1 MNRSRREHRS
11 IAACSRLRASFP
23 ARWPSGRSILSRSA
37 TTHAAGGV
45 GVQHERGP
53 ATSISVIVCTRDRG
67 ADFATTVDSVLSGD
81 LRPSEVVVV
90 DQSSDDRALRA
101 SHRFDDAPGFRY
113 CRVASVGLSRARNAG
128 LKLVRGDI
136 AAFTDDDCE
145 VSCDWLLGIAA
156 AFELDARI
164 GVVHGNVRA
173 APHDRRVGFTTAYVR
188 DVPLLAASMG
198 DKHLAEGI
206 GANMALRRAAWEA
219 VGGFDELLGA
229 GGLFRSAEDMD
240 FSMRALQHGFAVYE
254 TTQGHV
260 VHSGFRT
267 WADGDRLVY
276 DYLYGIGATYAKHLK
291 CRQLGVLL
299 PMGRLAW
306 RWAAGMPVV
315 DLGRTP
321 PRLLRMRGFAAGFLV
336 AAGRRVDPRST
347 RFITDA
353 CGR

>member
-1 MNRSRREHRS
+1 M
-11 IAACSRLRASFP
+11 
-23 ARWPSGRSILSRSA
+23 LSRSA
-37 TTHAAGGV
+37 TTRAAGNV

-53 ATSISVIVCTRDRG
+53 PTSISVIVCTRDRG
-67 ADFATTVDSVLSGD
+67 ANFATTVDSVLSGD

-101 SHRFDDAPGFRY
+101 SRRFDDAPGFRF
-113 CRVASVGLSRARNAG
+113 CRVASMGLSRARNAG
-128 LKLVRGDI
+128 LELARGDI

-145 VSCDWLLGIAA
+145 VSRDWLVGIAG
-156 AFELDARI
+156 AFERDARI

-173 APHDRRVGFTTAYVR
+173 APHDRRLGFTTAYVR
-188 DVPLLAASMG
+188 DAPLLAASMG

-206 GANMALRRAAWEA
+206 GANMAVRRTAWEM

-254 TTQGHV
+254 TTEGHV

-267 WADGDRLVY
+267 WNDGDRLVY

-291 CRQLGVLL
+291 CRQSSVLL

-306 RWAAGMPVV
+306 RWAAGTPVV

-321 PRLLRMRGFAAGFLV
+321 PRLLRMRGFAAGFLM
-336 AAGRRVDPRST
+336 AAGRPVDPRST
-347 RFITDA
+347 RFIADA
-353 CGR
+353 DSR

>member
-1 MNRSRREHRS
+1 MNRSRREHGS
-11 IAACSRLRASFP
+11 IAARGRFRVSFP
-23 ARWPSGRSILSRSA
+23 GCWPSSRSILSRSA
-37 TTHAAGGV
+37 TTHAAGDV
-45 GVQHERGP
+45 GVQHERGLP
-53 ATSISVIVCTRDRG
+53 TSISVIVCTRDRG
-67 ADFATTVDSVLSGD
+67 AGFATTVDSVLSGD

-113 CRVASVGLSRARNAG
+113 CRIASVGLSRARNAG

-173 APHDRRVGFTTAYVR
+173 APHDRRIGFTTAYVR

-206 GANMALRRAAWEA
+206 GANMAARRAAWEA

-229 GGLFRSAEDMD
+229 GGSSARRRTWT
-240 FSMRALQHGFAVYE
+240 SRCGRCSTASRCTKPRRAMLSTPGFAPGLTATGSC
-254 TTQGHV
+254 TTIC
-260 VHSGFRT
+260 T
-267 WADGDRLVY
+267 E
-276 DYLYGIGATYAKHLK
+276 
-291 CRQLGVLL
+291 
-299 PMGRLAW
+299 
-306 RWAAGMPVV
+306 
-315 DLGRTP
+315 
-321 PRLLRMRGFAAGFLV
+321 
-336 AAGRRVDPRST
+336 
-347 RFITDA
+347 
-353 CGR
+353 